1 MDFKIEGADRMIE
14 RIKGFEKETY
24 KVLQK
29 EVREAQADIVAD
41 ARAAVPSRA
50 LRRWGQWRRNS
61 GASGGFRNTTADRDF
76 DANSIR
82 SSIRPSFRTRRS
94 MNTLGV
100 YGRVN
105 LGDAA
110 GAIFSL
116 AGSRNR
122 SGHPFNTVINA
133 AHGSGPWPRLL
144 GPAWSANIDKTRD
157 EIRQA
162 VNRAAEKVNR
172 G

>member
-1 MDFKIEGADRMIE
+1 MDFKVEGSEKMIE
-14 RIKGFEKETY
+14 RIKGFESETY
-24 KVLQK
+24 KVLQR
-29 EVREAQADIVAD
+29 EVREAQADIVSD
-41 ARAAVPSRA
+41 AKGATPDRG
-50 LRRWGQWRRNS
+50 LRRWGRWRRDMGS
-61 GASGGFRNTTADRDF
+61 AGGFRNITGDRDF
-76 DANSIR
+76 DASAIMTSIK
-82 SSIRPSFRTRRS
+82 PSFRTRRS
-94 MNTLGV
+94 QGSLGV

-116 AGSRNR
+116 AGKRNR
-122 SGHPFNTVINA
+122 SGHPFNVSINRVNGA
-133 AHGSGPWPRLL
+133 GPWPRLL
-144 GPAWSANIDKTRD
+144 GPAWTNNIDKARN